1 MYEADFDKI
10 NIGDIVGL
18 TMYNS
23 VHNIGFVDDVSGRII
38 RLHTLIGQSTL
49 AFSKDYAAGRNDL
62 RMRRFSPESLN
73 GTSAKGMSIG
83 PLVELPDRIVETL
96 RHLDLSLKNKSA
108 LQSKIIIK
116 KHDDIVRE
124 ALSIMREAALKP
136 QIELP
141 GLRL

>member
-49 AFSKDYAAGRNDL
+49 AFSKDYARGRNDL

-83 PLVELPDRIVETL
+83 LLLNCLTG
-96 RHLDLSLKNKSA
+96 S
-108 LQSKIIIK
+108 
-116 KHDDIVRE
+116 
-124 ALSIMREAALKP
+124 
-136 QIELP
+136 
-141 GLRL
+141 